1 MNHFHPSILSPA
13 ALPAKD
19 TFSRKSEKQAPGGD
33 QLTPV
38 AQRRV
43 LKVPRV
49 KLCDRLVRTKETID
63 LIAGRQHTLPPVSS
77 RAGRPPRWEL
87 CGELLTEGGAPG
99 LDLRISSQVASS
111 RDLADAEHE
120 RDGLRKA
127 GLPE

>member
-1 MNHFHPSILSPA
+1 MDPGFRRDDDLFYLLKWTPTL
-13 ALPAKD
+13 L
-19 TFSRKSEKQAPGGD
+19 FS
-33 QLTPV
+33 T
-38 AQRRV
+38 
-43 LKVPRV
+43 
-49 KLCDRLVRTKETID
+49 LCSLC
-63 LIAGRQHTLPPVSS
+63 
-77 RAGRPPRWEL
+77 L